1 MTLRD
6 QLRLQWS
13 ELPAGLR
20 SVGRLV
26 LDEPGIVVTDS
37 MRTVAARAGM
47 APSALVRFAQ
57 HLGFAGWP
65 ALKQA
70 LATEMGLIHQP
81 YMQRASALRERKAER
96 TLADEVF
103 DTQQENVRTAA
114 GQSMQA
120 LDQAARQLQR
130 AKAVH
135 VAGYRSCFGPAASFV
150 YVYSLMRAG
159 VRLMDSL
166 GGRLEAQRHA
176 IAPGDA
182 VLAISFA
189 PYSREAVAV
198 ARHARQVKARLI
210 ALTDSTASPLAL
222 HADTVL
228 LFSTRSPSFFP
239 STLGASAVL
248 EALLALLAAQADEAS
263 LAQLK
268 AIETELF
275 ASGAYVAADSPRSGS
290 QRGSRK
296 PTAST

>member
-26 LDEPGIVVTDS
+26 LDEPGFVVTDS

-228 LFSTRSPSFFP
+228 LFSTRSPSFFHPRWVRQPCSKRCWRCWRP
-239 STLGASAVL
+239 SRRSLPSPAQGHRDGAVCIGRLCGGGLTAV
-248 EALLALLAAQADEAS
+248 
-263 LAQLK
+263 
-268 AIETELF
+268 
-275 ASGAYVAADSPRSGS
+275 R
-290 QRGSRK
+290 
-296 PTAST
+296 